1 MSAHV
6 ELVPPLHRLP
16 SEQ

>member
-6 ELVPPLHRLP
+6 ELVPPLHRLS